1 MTIETK
7 FNYGDTVFVLTNN
20 KVYNVKIV
28 GVNVQYS
35 KELDRINQQGSV
47 SCSMPKQYITYK
59 IEYPSGGVGDAEET
73 NVFATKEDLL
83 KSL

>member
-28 GVNVQYS
+28 SVNVQYA
-35 KELDRINQQGSV
+35 KEINRVNGQGHLSWTT
-47 SCSMPKQYITYK
+47 PNKYITYVIK
-59 IEYPSGGVGDAEET
+59 YPSGGEYDVEET
-73 NVFATKEDLL
+73 DVFATKANLL

>member
-20 KVYNVKIV
+20 KVYNVTII
-28 GVNVQYS
+28 GVNIQYS
-35 KELDRINQQGSV
+35 TCIDRINQQGCV
-47 SCSMPKQYITYK
+47 VCSNPKQYVTYK
-59 IEYPSGGVGDAEET
+59 IEYPSGGADCIEEGL
-73 NVFATKEDLL
+73 VFATKDDLL